1 MGRSQEDESKDRF
14 FEQLG
19 RLSQEMVT
27 AHDKDFAMGALI
39 LAARWAKWTD
49 IDALATDAEPDGE
62 LREAILAGGTRIHCA

>member
-39 LAARWAKWTD
+39 LAARW
-49 IDALATDAEPDGE
+49 IAEGKVHQGGSTAAVGE
-62 LREAILAGGTRIHCA
+62 AAPH

>member
-39 LAARWAKWTD
+39 LAARW
-49 IDALATDAEPDGE
+49 IAEGKVHQGGSAAVGE
-62 LREAILAGGTRIHCA
+62 AAPH